1 MNEINHGF
9 TLWKSK
15 GVRFLTIPSF
25 RRAGGVTC
33 AMATRI
39 GGVSPKP
46 YNSLNFSQAREQNKY
61 NFELN
66 MQRFGNSVGFDYKS
80 AVANKYE
87 HGVTMLRATHCDSGS
102 GVVRDNLPESCDG
115 LYTDETALPLI
126 TYHADCAPLF
136 FYDYINRAVAIC
148 HAGWKGV
155 SKHIIRNAIMS
166 LMSLGSKPENILCA
180 IGPCISV
187 KHFEVQQDVSCV
199 FEQTFG
205 PDVIE
210 YRDSRTFIDMPK
222 ACVIDM
228 VESEIP
234 PGNITVSDLCTFD
247 NKRLFFSHRR
257 DHGETGAMA
266 AVIQLNEKG
275 S

>member
-46 YNSLNFSQAREQNKY
+46 YKSLNFSQAREQNKY

-66 MQRFGNSVGFDYKS
+66 MQRLSNSVGFDYKS
-80 AVANKYE
+80 AIANKYE
-87 HGVTMLRATHCDSGS
+87 HGATLFNATHADAGS
-102 GVVRDNLPESCDG
+102 GVVRDCLSEFCDG
-115 LYTDETALPLI
+115 LYTVEYALPLI

-148 HAGWKGV
+148 HAGWQGV
-155 SKHIIRNAIMS
+155 SKHINRNAVLS
-166 LMSLGSKPENILCA
+166 LTNLGSKPENILCA

-187 KHFEVQQDVSCV
+187 KHFEVQQDVSSV

-205 PDVIE
+205 SDVIE
-210 YRDSRTFIDMPK
+210 YRDSRTFIDLPK
-222 ACVIDM
+222 ACAKDM
-228 VESEIP
+228 IEADIP
-234 PGNITVSDLCTFD
+234 PGNITMSDLCTFD

-266 AVIQLNEKG
+266 AIIQLNEKG

>member
-1 MNEINHGF
+1 MSIINHGF

-46 YNSLNFSQAREQNKY
+46 YNTLNFSLAREQNKSS
-61 NFELN
+61 FELN
-66 MQRFGNSVGFDYKS
+66 MQRFGSSVGFDYKS
-80 AVANKYE
+80 AIANKYE
-87 HGVTMLRATHCDSGS
+87 HGATLLEATHSDAGR
-102 GVVRDNLPESCDG
+102 GVVREDLREYCDG
-115 LYTDETALPLI
+115 LYTDDTALPLI

-136 FYDYINRAVAIC
+136 FYDYINKAIAIC

-155 SKHIIRNAIMS
+155 SLHINKNAINS
-166 LMSLGSKPENILCA
+166 LTQLGSKPENILCA

-187 KHFEVQQDVSCV
+187 KHFEVQQDVSAV

-205 PDVIE
+205 PEVIE
-210 YRDSRTFIDMPK
+210 YRDSRTFIDLPK

-228 VESEIP
+228 IEAGIP